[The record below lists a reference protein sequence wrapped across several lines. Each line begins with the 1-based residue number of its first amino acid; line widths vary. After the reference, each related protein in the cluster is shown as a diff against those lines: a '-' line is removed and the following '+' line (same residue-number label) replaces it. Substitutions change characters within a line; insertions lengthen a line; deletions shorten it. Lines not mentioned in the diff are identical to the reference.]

1 MGNSGEKWEIVENLS
16 SIMFRGLQSAT
27 LDDKGRMAVPKRFR
41 ESLQQ
46 VCQGEVVLTVDIHD
60 ACLLLYPMADWLA
73 IEAKL
78 MAMPNMDPATRRVQ
92 RLLLGH
98 AVEINMDASGRI
110 LVPDL
115 LREYAQ
121 MNKDVMLIGQGNKI
135 EFWSAEAWQAER
147 TAWIDAARED
157 FSGELPATSP
167 LQGLSL

>member
-1 MGNSGEKWEIVENLS
+1 MENQLS
-16 SIMFRGLQSAT
+16 ITFRGLQAAT
-27 LDDKGRMAVPKRFR
+27 LDDKGRMAIPKRFR
-41 ESLQQ
+41 ETLQQ

-98 AVEINMDASGRI
+98 AVEMEMDNAGRI

-115 LREYAQ
+115 LRDYAQ
-121 MNKDVMLIGQGNKI
+121 MTKDVMLVGQGNKI
-135 EFWSAEAWQAER
+135 EFWSAETWQTQR
-147 TAWIDAARED
+147 QSWIQTTREEM
-157 FSGELPATSP
+157 SGEMCANSP
-167 LQGLSL
+167 LMGLSL

>member
-1 MGNSGEKWEIVENLS
+1 MS
-16 SIMFRGLQSAT
+16 SIVFRGLQSAT

-46 VCQGEVVLTVDIHD
+46 SCQGEVVLTVDIHD

-98 AVEINMDASGRI
+98 AVEMSMDSAGRI
-110 LVPDL
+110 LIPDL
-115 LREYAQ
+115 LRDYAQ
-121 MNKDVMLIGQGNKI
+121 MTKDLMLIGQGNKI
-135 EFWSAEAWQAER
+135 EFWAVEHWQSER
-147 TAWIDAARED
+147 DAWINAARADLSET
-157 FSGELPATSP
+157 LVAHSP

>member
-1 MGNSGEKWEIVENLS
+1 MENQLS
-16 SIMFRGLQSAT
+16 ITFRGLQAAT
-27 LDDKGRMAVPKRFR
+27 LDDKGRMAIPKRFR
-41 ESLQQ
+41 ETLQQ

-98 AVEINMDASGRI
+98 AVEMEMDNAGRI

-115 LREYAQ
+115 LRDYAQ
-121 MNKDVMLIGQGNKI
+121 MTKEVMLVGQGNKI
-135 EFWSAEAWQAER
+135 EFWSAETWQTQR
-147 TAWIDAARED
+147 QSWIQTTREEI
-157 FSGELPATSP
+157 SGEMCANSP
-167 LQGLSL
+167 LMGLSL

>member
-1 MGNSGEKWEIVENLS
+1 MENQLS
-16 SIMFRGLQSAT
+16 ITFRGLQAAT
-27 LDDKGRMAVPKRFR
+27 LDDKGRMAIPKRFR
-41 ESLQQ
+41 ETLQQ

-98 AVEINMDASGRI
+98 AVEMEMDNAGRI

-115 LREYAQ
+115 LRDYAQ
-121 MNKDVMLIGQGNKI
+121 MTKEVMLVGQGNKI
-135 EFWSAEAWQAER
+135 EFWSAETWQTQR
-147 TAWIDAARED
+147 QSWIQTTREEM
-157 FSGELPATSP
+157 SGEMCANSP
-167 LQGLSL
+167 LMGLSL